1 MTKKQQLE
9 FLKQIANTDAGLAVI
24 DLLEEKSKDLKD
36 ASNFSVADFEM
47 DGKAS
52 LKAAAKIEEAIREIK
67 RLGGIKV
74 EIKGEYSSSE

>member
-24 DLLEEKSKDLKD
+24 DLLEEKVRELKD
-36 ASNFSVADFEM
+36 ASNFSKDDFEM

-52 LKAAAKIEEAIREIK
+52 LRAAVMLDKAIREIK
-67 RLGGIKV
+67 RLGGIEVKV
-74 EIKGEYSSSE
+74 KGKYTPSE